1 MTAPELREIEAERL
15 RRQAALDAACPP
27 AERNRLGQFATP
39 PPLARQITAAALEHL
54 PAGEPIRF
62 LEPALGT
69 GAFYSA
75 LLDLGGRHALAA
87 ADGVEADPAVAGIA
101 RELWA
106 ERGLSVRTA
115 DFTAE
120 PPPASPDA
128 RCNLLLANPPYVR
141 HHHLSGSDK
150 SRIRDAA
157 ERASGVRLS
166 GLAGLYC
173 YFILLAHRWLA
184 PGAISAWLV
193 PSEFFDVNYGA
204 PLKQYLL
211 DRVSLLRLHRFSAG
225 DGQFAD
231 ALVSSAVLIFRN
243 APPEDGHMTRVSSG
257 GDLAEPRRAA
267 DIPINALKRVRKW
280 TALPDIADER
290 EADALTIG
298 RLFDVRRGIVT
309 GGNSFFVLDREEA
322 ARWDIPREFL
332 TPILPPPRDLAG
344 DVVDADED
352 GLPKSDEQRFL
363 IDCPLPRSTV
373 QHSHPA
379 LWAYLSR
386 GEPSIAERY
395 LCRSRTPWYR
405 QERRPPAPLLC
416 TYMGRSANGAGPFRF
431 IRNHSRATVAN
442 VYLALYPRPR
452 LREIMEADRS
462 LIDDIWRH
470 LACLDADAMIKQG
483 RVYGGGLHKIEPA
496 ELARVPIEPLPPD
509 LRKRL
514 ASCTDQGSLL

>member
-1 MTAPELREIEAERL
+1 MTPPALHEIEAERL
-15 RRQAALDAACPP
+15 RRQAGLDAAASP

-39 PPLARQITAAALEHL
+39 PPLARQIASAALEHL

-62 LEPALGT
+62 LEPSLGT

-75 LLDLGGRHALAA
+75 LLDVGGRHALAA
-87 ADGVEADPAVAGIA
+87 ADGIEADPAIA
-101 RELWA
+101 RIARDLWA
-106 ERGLSVRTA
+106 ERGLSVRVA

-120 PPPASPDA
+120 PPPASRDA
-128 RCNLLLANPPYVR
+128 CCNLLLANPPYVR
-141 HHHLSGSDK
+141 HHHLRGSDK

-184 PGAISAWLV
+184 PGAVSAWLV

-243 APPEDGHMTRVSSG
+243 APPPAGHVARISSG
-257 GDLAEPRRAA
+257 GDLAQPRRAA
-267 DIPINALKRVRKW
+267 DIPIDALSRVRKW
-280 TALPDIADER
+280 TALPDAAGEP
-290 EADALTIG
+290 ESNALTIG

-352 GLPKSDEQRFL
+352 GLPKSDQQRFL
-363 IDCPLPRSTV
+363 IDCRLPRSTV
-373 QHSHPA
+373 QRSHPA

-386 GEPSIAERY
+386 GEPSIADRY

-431 IRNHSRATVAN
+431 IRNRSRATIAN

-452 LREIMEADRS
+452 LRENMEADQS

-470 LACLDADAMIKQG
+470 LARLDADAMIKQG
-483 RVYGGGLHKIEPA
+483 RVYGGGLHKIEPT
-496 ELARVPIEPLPPD
+496 ELARVPLAPLPPE
-509 LRKRL
+509 LRERL
-514 ASCTDQGSLL
+514 AECEDRDRLL

>member
-1 MTAPELREIEAERL
+1 MTAPELHEIEAERL
-15 RRQAALDAACPP
+15 RRQAELDAARPP

-39 PPLARQITAAALEHL
+39 PTLARQIAAAALEHL
-54 PAGEPIRF
+54 PPDEPIRF

-75 LLDLGGRHALAA
+75 LLDAGERCALAA
-87 ADGVEADPAVAGIA
+87 ADGIEADPAVAGIA
-101 RELWA
+101 RGLWA

-120 PPPASPDA
+120 PPPPSPDA

-141 HHHLSGSDK
+141 HHHLREPDK

-157 ERASGVRLS
+157 ESASGIRLS

-204 PLKQYLL
+204 PLKRYLL

-243 APPEDGHMTRVSSG
+243 APAAAGHVAHISSG
-257 GDLAEPRRAA
+257 GDLTEPRRAA
-267 DIPINALKRVRKW
+267 DVPIDALKRVRKW
-280 TALPDIADER
+280 TTLPDVVDER
-290 EADALTIG
+290 ESNALTIG
-298 RLFDVRRGIVT
+298 RLFDIRRGIVT
-309 GGNSFFVLDREEA
+309 GGNSFFVLAGEEA
-322 ARWDIPREFL
+322 ARRGIPHEFL
-332 TPILPPPRDLAG
+332 TPILPPPRDLAS

-352 GLPKSDEQRFL
+352 GLPKSVEQRFL

-373 QHSHPA
+373 QRSHPA
-379 LWAYLSR
+379 LWAYLSQ
-386 GEPSIAERY
+386 GEPSIADRY

-405 QERRPPAPLLC
+405 QEQRPPAPLLC
-416 TYMGRSANGAGPFRF
+416 TYMGRAVNGTGPFRF
-431 IRNHSRATVAN
+431 IRNRSRATIAN
-442 VYLALYPRPR
+442 VYLALYPLPR
-452 LREIMEADRS
+452 LRESMETDRS

-470 LACLDADAMIKQG
+470 LTCLDADAMIKQG

-496 ELARVPIEPLPPD
+496 ELARVQIEPLPSD
-509 LRKRL
+509 LHKRL
-514 ASCTDQGSLL
+514 AGWVDQDWLL

>member
-1 MTAPELREIEAERL
+1 MTPPALREIEAERL
-15 RRQAALDAACPP
+15 RRQAELDMATSP
-27 AERNRLGQFATP
+27 AERNRLGQFAIP
-39 PPLARQITAAALEHL
+39 PPLARRIAAAALEHL

-62 LEPALGT
+62 LEPSLGT

-75 LLDLGGRHALAA
+75 LLELAGRRALAA
-87 ADGVEADPAVAGIA
+87 ADGIEADPAIA
-101 RELWA
+101 RIARGLWA
-106 ERGLSVRTA
+106 ERGLSVRAA

-120 PPPASPDA
+120 PPPDSEDA

-141 HHHLSGSDK
+141 HHHLRGSDK
-150 SRIRDAA
+150 ARIRDAA

-184 PGAISAWLV
+184 PGAIPAWLV

-211 DRVSLLRLHRFSAG
+211 ERVSLLRLHRFSAG
-225 DGQFAD
+225 DAQFAD

-243 APPEDGHMTRVSSG
+243 APPDAGHVARVSSG
-257 GDLAEPRRAA
+257 GDLAEPRLAA
-267 DIPINALKRVRKW
+267 DIPIDALKRVRKW
-280 TALPDIADER
+280 TALPDVAGEP
-290 EADALTIG
+290 EANALTIG
-298 RLFDVRRGIVT
+298 CLFDVRRGIVT

-322 ARWDIPREFL
+322 ERWDIPREFL

-352 GLPKSDEQRFL
+352 GLPKSVEQRFL
-363 IDCPLPRSTV
+363 IDCTLPRSTV
-373 QHSHPA
+373 QRSHPA

-386 GEPSIAERY
+386 GEPSIADRY

-431 IRNHSRATVAN
+431 IRNRSRATIAN
-442 VYLALYPRPR
+442 VYLALYPRPP
-452 LREIMEADRS
+452 LRESMEADRS

-470 LACLDADAMIKQG
+470 LACLDADAVIRQG

-496 ELARVPIEPLPPD
+496 ELARVPLAPLPPG
-509 LRKRL
+509 LRERL
-514 ASCTDQGSLL
+514 AGCEDQDRLL